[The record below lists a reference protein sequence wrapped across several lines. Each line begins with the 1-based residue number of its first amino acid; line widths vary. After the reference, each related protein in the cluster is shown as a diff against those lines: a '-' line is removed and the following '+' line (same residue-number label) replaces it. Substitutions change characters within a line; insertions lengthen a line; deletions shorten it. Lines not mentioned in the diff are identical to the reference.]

1 VRLPE
6 HGRPAGGLFV
16 LPWLLAL
23 FFALWGLRGI
33 ETGNIVDTDAARHAM
48 NGAFLHDMVREGEL
62 TSPVQYAKAYYGRY
76 PALSLPYHPPLFP
89 LVESVFFFGF
99 GVNLVTA
106 RILVALFV
114 AMAAVL
120 LYHLILRTHQSHLL
134 AFLATATFF
143 WINGS
148 QRVAA
153 DVMLEFPSLALA
165 IAALLFLRELEP
177 RLLLIHQL

>member
-1 VRLPE
+1 VRLAD
-6 HGRPAGGLFV
+6 HGRPGGVLYV

-48 NGAFLHDMVREGEL
+48 NGAFLHDLVRDGEFA
-62 TSPVQYAKAYYGRY
+62 SPMQYAKAYYGRY

-114 AMAAVL
+114 ALAAVL
-120 LYHLILRTHQSHLL
+120 LYHLILRTHGSHLL
-134 AFLATATFF
+134 AFVSTATFF
-143 WINGS
+143 
-148 QRVAA
+148 
-153 DVMLEFPSLALA
+153 
-165 IAALLFLRELEP
+165 
-177 RLLLIHQL
+177 